1 MAKHYKGSIGA
12 SMGGKVYKRPK
23 IKLKGKKVYCK
34 DCSYLAFGYYCNKK
48 SKIAKW
54 VDKPKVCK
62 SFNKK
67 QHITNQVNDKN
78 KIYDENIRKKLLC
91 SNCGEVY
98 IHFKGNHI
106 KCSLTDTK
114 RTITSV
120 KKARNRNVR
129 IPKWCP
135 KK

>member
-1 MAKHYKGSIGA
+1 MAKHYKGSIGV

-23 IKLKGKKVYCK
+23 VNIKGKKVYCK
-34 DCSYLAFGYYCNKK
+34 NCSYLAFGYYCNKK
-48 SKIAKW
+48 NRPAKW

-67 QHITNQVNDKN
+67 QQLSTQVNEKN
-78 KIYDENIRKKLLC
+78 KIYDENIRKNLLC

-98 IHFKGNHI
+98 THFKGNQI
-106 KCSLTDTK
+106 KCSLTDNK
-114 RTITSV
+114 KTITTV
-120 KKARNRNVR
+120 KTARNKKIR

-135 KK
+135 KR